1 MAAFLEG
8 ILETLKLINT
18 GLQAQEKTWQ
28 WLEERLVAGGVP
40 EKLEREKS
48 IDKASSAGEG
58 VQEVG

>member
-1 MAAFLEG
+1 M
-8 ILETLKLINT
+8 
-18 GLQAQEKTWQ
+18 
-28 WLEERLVAGGVP
+28 AGGVP